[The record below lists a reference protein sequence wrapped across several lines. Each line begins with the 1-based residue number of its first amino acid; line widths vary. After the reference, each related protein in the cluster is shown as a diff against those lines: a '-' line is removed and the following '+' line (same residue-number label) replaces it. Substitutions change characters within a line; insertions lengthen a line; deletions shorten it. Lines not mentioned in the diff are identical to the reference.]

1 VEDWLLYLKSVE
13 GKCGEEFDLS
23 QLSPGDVL
31 KVVTQNTGYLLT
43 VIGGREAE
51 LVCSRA
57 GRPKGRVRIMG
68 CTFGRSSSIKPD
80 HLFCGG
86 NLELTY
92 DLEGVPMT
100 HTTTEIREIYWRS
113 GVKAPS

>member
-1 VEDWLLYLKSVE
+1 MKDWLLYLKAVE
-13 GKCGEEFDLS
+13 GKYGDEFDLS

-31 KVVTQNTGYLLT
+31 KVVTQHADYLFT
-43 VIGGREAE
+43 TIEGRDAE
-51 LVCSRA
+51 LLCLRA
-57 GRPKGRVRIMG
+57 GRPNGRVRIMG

-92 DLEGVPMT
+92 HLEGVPMT
-100 HTTTEIREIYWRS
+100 HTTTAIREIYWRG
-113 GVKAPS
+113 GVKAKS